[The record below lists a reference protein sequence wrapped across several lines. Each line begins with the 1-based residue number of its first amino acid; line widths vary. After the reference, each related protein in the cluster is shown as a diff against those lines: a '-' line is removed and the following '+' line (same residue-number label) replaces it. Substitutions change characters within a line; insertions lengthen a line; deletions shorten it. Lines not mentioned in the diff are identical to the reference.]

1 MSTFLHGAGLKLG
14 FALGMAFM
22 LAGPVLADPSKTARE
37 VVSDQELRARM
48 SAAPRMKEHLE
59 KGSLPRAANVDVSRP
74 KLNRDLIS
82 RSILLHDGRFFT
94 LLPPGSVLHLPTGRH
109 DRILLEPKGDFLTW
123 SAFLKRNEDWLKT
136 QEVSLETAKG
146 NVKQVEQIT
155 LGLAKDPKVVI
166 AVYQGGPISLLQP
179 DPTPPLK
186 P

>member
-1 MSTFLHGAGLKLG
+1 MSTSLHGAGLKRGL
-14 FALGMAFM
+14 ALGVAFM

-59 KGSLPRAANVDVSRP
+59 KGSLPRADVEVSRP
-74 KLNRDLIS
+74 KLNRDLIA

-94 LLPPGSVLHLPTGRH
+94 LLPPGSVLHLPPSLH
-109 DRILLEPKGDFLTW
+109 ERILSKPAGDFLTW
-123 SAFLKRNEDWLKT
+123 SAFLKRNAVWLKT

-146 NVKQVEQIT
+146 DVRAVER
-155 LGLAKDPKVVI
+155 LARNLEHESKAVI
-166 AVYQGGPISLLQP
+166 AVYKDGPISLLQP
-179 DPTPPLK
+179 EPPNAEK